1 MKALRNSVRAIKK
14 HELRPALPLLADHVE
29 SLSAQFGLLLASRSI
44 STRPRPSKMADYNKW
59 TKDDLIK
66 RVKELENELKGHNKS
81 VTQPAENPPVTS
93 EPPSATQ
100 NQDGDAGTTSI
111 EGQPAPKKQ
120 KKSKSIDPSRYH
132 TRFIALKLAYLGKN
146 YNGFEYQSSGVLS
159 TIEEELWKALVKA
172 CLIFP
177 DPSKPNEVDWN
188 VCEYSKCGRTDRGV
202 SAFGQVVALRV
213 RSNKVAKRRV
223 VQQQQQPVSGENID
237 GTTTVA
243 QAHQDGREAVAT
255 NGTTSVPQGQT
266 QTQAEA
272 EEEEQDDDDTPLPV
286 EQEMQYARVLNRI
299 LPPDIR
305 VYAWCATPPPD
316 FSARFSCRE
325 RQYRYFFTQ
334 PAFAPLP
341 NFLDGADTTTTSSGR
356 PKEGWLDIEA
366 MRRAAKLFEGLH
378 DFRNF
383 CKVDP
388 SKQITNF
395 VRRIY
400 EADVVEVTD
409 GVDSSLSHLAGQQF
423 RDPRVAAAAGGEGE
437 RYPKVYY
444 FHVRGSAFLW
454 HQIRCM
460 VSVLFLVGQGL
471 EPPSVVAEL
480 LDAERNPR
488 RPNYVLA
495 DDAPLVLW
503 DCVFGRGEGGEAGG
517 GEAALGDV
525 ASAADAAEDVLD
537 WTYVGADADGPLN
550 LHGGTG
556 LMGDLWSYWRE
567 RKMDE
572 ILANR
577 LLDWVARKTDVHR
590 VPAASTQGAPGGQR
604 GAQKST
610 RVFEGGNGPKL
621 AGTYVPVLKKTRIQS
636 PEEQNDRWAQRKG
649 FKNAEEMRAR
659 GNWREVIRAAK
670 EAGEAVEQTDNAT

>member
-1 MKALRNSVRAIKK
+1 M
-14 HELRPALPLLADHVE
+14 
-29 SLSAQFGLLLASRSI
+29 
-44 STRPRPSKMADYNKW
+44 
-59 TKDDLIK
+59 
-66 RVKELENELKGHNKS
+66 
-81 VTQPAENPPVTS
+81 
-93 EPPSATQ
+93 
-100 NQDGDAGTTSI
+100 
-111 EGQPAPKKQ
+111 
-120 KKSKSIDPSRYH
+120 DPSRYK

-146 YNGFEYQSSGVLS
+146 YNGFEYQSSGLLS

-177 DPSKPNEVDWN
+177 DPARPNEVDWN

-213 RSNKVAKRRV
+213 RSNKLAKGKGAK
-223 VQQQQQPVSGENID
+223 QPPAAGGAE
-237 GTTTVA
+237 G
-243 QAHQDGREAVAT
+243 AVAT
-255 NGTTSVPQGQT
+255 TGSNQGGNDVAMTNGV
-266 QTQAEA
+266 EA
-272 EEEEQDDDDTPLPV
+272 APEGGEEEEDDTPLPV
-286 EQEMQYARVLNRI
+286 EQEIQYARVLNRL
-299 LPPDIR
+299 LPPDIK
-305 VYAWCATPPPD
+305 VYAWCANPPPD

-341 NFLDGADTTTTSSGR
+341 NFLEGAHPTDGQR
-356 PKEGWLDIEA
+356 PKDGWLDIDA

-400 EADVVEVTD
+400 EADVVEVD
-409 GVDSSLSHLAGQQF
+409 GVDSALPYLAGAQF
-423 RDPRVAAAAGGEGE
+423 RDPRAAAAAAADQ
-437 RYPKVYY
+437 RHPKVYY

-460 VSVLFLVGQGL
+460 VAILFLVGQGL
-471 EPPSVVAEL
+471 EPASVVAEL
-480 LDAERNPR
+480 LDAEKNPR

-503 DCVFGRGEGGEAGG
+503 DCIFGREAVAGGEDDAGG
-517 GEAALGDV
+517 AAAGAPAPDGQ
-525 ASAADAAEDVLD
+525 ADVLD
-537 WTYVGADADGPLN
+537 WTYVGADADGALN
-550 LHGGTG
+550 LHGTAGV
-556 LMGDLWSYWRE
+556 MSDLWAYWRE

-577 LLDWVARKTDVHR
+577 LVDWVSQKTDVHR
-590 VPAASTQGAPGGQR
+590 VPLAAGQQQQQQR
-604 GAQKST
+604 ST
-610 RVFEGGNGPKL
+610 RVFEGGNAPKL

-649 FKNAEEMRAR
+649 FVNAAEMRAR

-670 EAGEAVEQTDNAT
+670 EADGAGEQ

>member
-1 MKALRNSVRAIKK
+1 
-14 HELRPALPLLADHVE
+14 
-29 SLSAQFGLLLASRSI
+29 
-44 STRPRPSKMADYNKW
+44 MADYNKW

-66 RVKELENELKGHNKS
+66 RVKDLENEIKTQHSN
-81 VTQPAENPPVTS
+81 TAQPA
-93 EPPSATQ
+93 ATAASKPASIKQ
-100 NQDGDAGTTSI
+100 QDGSGDLDANPVGAA
-111 EGQPAPKKQ
+111 GQSAQKNP
-120 KKSKSIDPSRYH
+120 KKSKSMDPSRYK

-146 YNGFEYQSSGVLS
+146 YNGFEYQSSGLLS

-177 DPSKPNEVDWN
+177 DPARPNEVDWN

-213 RSNKVAKRRV
+213 RSNKLAKGKGA
-223 VQQQQQPVSGENID
+223 QQPPAAGGAE
-237 GTTTVA
+237 GAAT
-243 QAHQDGREAVAT
+243 T
-255 NGTTSVPQGQT
+255 NGSSMEGNNVAMADG
-266 QTQAEA
+266 AEA
-272 EEEEQDDDDTPLPV
+272 APEGEEQEDDTLLPV

-305 VYAWCATPPPD
+305 VYAWCPSPPPD

-341 NFLDGADTTTTSSGR
+341 NFLEGTNQPDGKR
-356 PKEGWLDIEA
+356 PKDGWLDIDA

-400 EADVVEVTD
+400 EADVVEID
-409 GVDSSLSHLAGQQF
+409 GVDSALPYLAGAQF
-423 RDPRVAAAAGGEGE
+423 RDPSAAAAADQ

-460 VSVLFLVGQGL
+460 VAVLFLVGQGL
-471 EPPSVVAEL
+471 EPASVVAEL
-480 LDAERNPR
+480 LDTEKNPR

-503 DCVFGRGEGGEAGG
+503 DCIFGRDGAGSDD
-517 GEAALGDV
+517 DV
-525 ASAADAAEDVLD
+525 AVAEAKRDDQLD
-537 WTYVGADADGPLN
+537 WTYVGADADGALN
-550 LHGGTG
+550 LHGTVGV
-556 LMGDLWSYWRE
+556 MGDLWAYWRE

-577 LLDWVARKTDVHR
+577 LVDWVSHKTDVHR
-590 VPAASTQGAPGGQR
+590 APAAVPTAG
-604 GAQKST
+604 QKST
-610 RVFEGGNGPKL
+610 RLFEGGNGPKL
-621 AGTYVPVLKKTRIQS
+621 AGTYVPVLNKTRIQS
-636 PEEQNDRWAQRKG
+636 PEEQNDRWARRKG
-649 FKNAEEMRAR
+649 FENAEEMRAR

-670 EAGEAVEQTDNAT
+670 EGGDPGE